1 MMTTQITLTTPAAGS
16 NVYTQPVSHG
26 HLPRPVPPAGLRQ
39 VVLLGY
45 YGFRHVSL
53 VRRLHVIGTPGRA
66 APGGLRAVPRAGSQP
81 GVPPRAL
88 FANTT
93 QVSVKRYDDD
103 DDVVDD
109 GGSLL
114 PTSLVGANEGGG
126 MEVRV
131 EGRPERRREGK
142 KKGGRKAGLAGPAG
156 TVWV

>member
-1 MMTTQITLTTPAAGS
+1 MTTQITLTTPAAGS

-93 QVSVKRYDDD
+93 QVSVKRYDNDD

-126 MEVRV
+126 MEVRM
-131 EGRPERRREGK
+131 EGRQ
-142 KKGGRKAGLAGPAG
+142 
-156 TVWV
+156 

>member
-1 MMTTQITLTTPAAGS
+1 M
-16 NVYTQPVSHG
+16 
-26 HLPRPVPPAGLRQ
+26 
-39 VVLLGY
+39 
-45 YGFRHVSL
+45 
-53 VRRLHVIGTPGRA
+53 
-66 APGGLRAVPRAGSQP
+66 
-81 GVPPRAL
+81 

-93 QVSVKRYDDD
+93 QVSVKRYDED

>member
-1 MMTTQITLTTPAAGS
+1 MFC
-16 NVYTQPVSHG
+16 
-26 HLPRPVPPAGLRQ
+26 
-39 VVLLGY
+39 VVLL
-45 YGFRHVSL
+45 
-53 VRRLHVIGTPGRA
+53 
-66 APGGLRAVPRAGSQP
+66 
-81 GVPPRAL
+81 L
-88 FANTT
+88 FLYIRDIKAEN

-103 DDVVDD
+103 DDDDVVDD
-109 GGSLL
+109 GSSLL